1 MGGLPDILFVIDT
14 NKEDISIKE
23 ANRLGIPVVA
33 VLDSNSDP
41 EGVTFPIPGNDDALR
56 AIDFYC
62 DLMVEA
68 VLDGLQAEMRSA
80 GIDLGASLNAP
91 AIEINDEA
99 ATAEQVDLAQA
110 ANA

>member
-1 MGGLPDILFVIDT
+1 MVYILFVIDT

-56 AIDFYC
+56 AIDLYC

-91 AIEINDEA
+91 EIDIDAEEMA
-99 ATAEQVDLAQA
+99 LEQVDLAQA
-110 ANA
+110 VNA